1 MSQGTVYIDGMH
13 RLFNVL
19 VNEIRSEGQTNSPTL
34 IVPLKFDIIEPKN
47 GQTLQLISAKSVLS
61 ANNREIHIGADI
73 QLSSM
78 HIRANAA
85 LNLHFRIPMTDA
97 KIHQI
102 EKARDGDLLLTINFE
117 LQMGKYEILTQEH
130 RTALTEIITGSGQ
143 ATFTIEQSAWVNK
156 MLPNLGYN
164 RIRLM
169 EIPNYSTIIP
179 EDYAKSI
186 SEFDQAQDYFLKGD
200 YDKTV
205 SHCRV
210 ALDPFKTNKN
220 LDKLKEYLKSQSEIK
235 WAKAITDAT
244 ETWLDVLLKET
255 YQFTSKTH
263 HIPSTGHFSRIE
275 AEIILLITTCIVAYI
290 GTLEYRKD

>member
-61 ANNREIHIGADI
+61 ANNREIHIGGDI

-78 HIRANAA
+78 HIRDNAA
-85 LNLHFRIPMTDA
+85 LNLYFRIPMTDA

-117 LQMGKYEILTQEH
+117 LQMGKYEILMQEQ
-130 RTALTEIITGSGQ
+130 RTALTEIITGSGH

-210 ALDPFKTNKN
+210 ALDPFKANKN

-235 WAKAITDAT
+235 WAKAIIDAT

-275 AEIILLITTCIVAYI
+275 AEIILLITTSIVAYI